1 MSQDWPSQPESQP
14 VSRPLPTIDDLPIA
28 WEGYDRAQVEAAF
41 DAFYR
46 HIAQLDATLRTLESV
61 EVFRDEAGSL
71 RADLRAIRAAGW
83 SPYPRGYTLAPERSL
98 LGDVP
103 EALPRLL
110 LEVVFLVAVAAVAAA
125 AKLSGKEIVIVM
137 AGAVVLTALVELVAA
152 RERRSARKLPFPE
165 ESEPEPAAPA
175 PAPAPR
181 AAAAAVAQ
189 PPEDGA
195 GWAAFAEPSS
205 AKEADLLDALT
216 DGDEP
221 APGQVEGRVDEP
233 TEETEPPE
241 AAAEP
246 DPESEPDPAT
256 PEAPVAAAAAPPPE
270 PEATRRSRFLRR
282 RREQPPQPAPGREPQ
297 PVPAVS
303 AADGAPAEDTLDPWE
318 RGFDQTDEIRPSRD

>member
-1 MSQDWPSQPESQP
+1 MGQDWPSQPESQP

-103 EALPRLL
+103 DALPRLL

-165 ESEPEPAAPA
+165 EPEPELAAPA
-175 PAPAPR
+175 PAPEFR
-181 AAAAAVAQ
+181 VAAAAVA
-189 PPEDGA
+189 PRAEDGA
-195 GWAAFAEPSS
+195 GWAASAEPSS
-205 AKEADLLDALT
+205 AKEADHLDALT

-221 APGQVEGRVDEP
+221 APGQVEDRVGEP

-246 DPESEPDPAT
+246 EAAAPEPAT
-256 PEAPVAAAAAPPPE
+256 PEAPVAAAAAAPE
-270 PEATRRSRFLRR
+270 PDPTRRSRFFRR
-282 RREQPPQPAPGREPQ
+282 RREQPPQPAPEREPQ

-303 AADGAPAEDTLDPWE
+303 AAESAPAEDTLDPWE